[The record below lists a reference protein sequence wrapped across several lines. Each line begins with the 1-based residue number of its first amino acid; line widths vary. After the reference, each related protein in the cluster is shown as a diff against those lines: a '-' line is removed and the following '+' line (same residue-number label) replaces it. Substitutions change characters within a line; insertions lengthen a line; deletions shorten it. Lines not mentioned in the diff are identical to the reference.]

1 MNKKVIDLLN
11 AARAREI
18 SAIQQ
23 YLAQHYELEDKGFGK
38 LAKKIK
44 EIAIVEMKHAE
55 KLAERILFLKGVPEY
70 KPDSIP
76 KKGEEIPSLLVTDFA
91 IESKAVAMYNEAASV
106 CAAEKDQ
113 GSKELFEELIAD
125 EEDHVDF
132 FENSKDMVDKLGA
145 SYIATLADL

>member
-1 MNKKVIDLLN
+1 MSKKVIDLLN
-11 AARAREI
+11 AARAREL
-18 SAIQQ
+18 SAVQQ
-23 YLAQHYELEDKGFGK
+23 YMAQHYELEDRGYGK

-44 EIAIVEMKHAE
+44 EIAVVEMKHAE
-55 KLAERILFLKGVPEY
+55 KLADRILFLDGVPEY
-70 KPDSIP
+70 KPDSMP
-76 KKGEEIPSLLVTDFA
+76 KKGEDIPKLLATDIG
-91 IESKAVAMYNEAASV
+91 IEAKAVDMYNDAATV

-113 GSKELFEELIAD
+113 GSKDLFEELIAD

>member
-1 MNKKVIDLLN
+1 MGKKVIDLLN

-18 SAIQQ
+18 AAIQQ
-23 YLAQHYELEDKGFGK
+23 YMAQHYELEDRGYGK

-55 KLAERILFLKGVPEY
+55 KLADRILFLDGVPEY
-70 KPDSIP
+70 KPDSMP
-76 KKGEEIPSLLVTDFA
+76 KKGEEIPKLLATDIG
-91 IESKAVAMYNEAASV
+91 IETKAVDMYNEAAAV
-106 CAAEKDQ
+106 CAAERDQ
-113 GSKELFEELIAD
+113 GSKDLFEELIAD

-132 FENSKDMVDKLGA
+132 FENSRDMVDKLGA

>member
-23 YLAQHYELEDKGFGK
+23 YLAQHYELEDKGYGK
-38 LAKKIK
+38 LAKKLK

-55 KLAERILFLKGVPEY
+55 KLAERILFIGGVPEY
-70 KPDSIP
+70 KPDSMP
-76 KKGEEIPSLLVTDFA
+76 KKGEDIPKLLTTDIG
-91 IESKAVAMYNEAASV
+91 IEAKAVAMYNEAASV
-106 CAAEKDQ
+106 CADEKDQ

-132 FENSKDMVDKLGA
+132 FENSKEMVDTLGA
-145 SYIATLADL
+145 PYIATLADL

>member
-1 MNKKVIDLLN
+1 MGKKVIDLLN

-18 SAIQQ
+18 AAIQQ
-23 YLAQHYELEDKGFGK
+23 YMAQHYELEDKGYGK

-55 KLAERILFLKGVPEY
+55 KLADRILFLDGVPEY
-70 KPDSIP
+70 KPDSMP
-76 KKGEEIPSLLVTDFA
+76 KKGDDIPKLLATDIG
-91 IESKAVAMYNEAASV
+91 IETKAVDMYNEAAGI

-132 FENSKDMVDKLGA
+132 FENSRDMVDKLGA
-145 SYIATLADL
+145 SYLATLADL